1 MRSVLQDVRY
11 AWRTLHKSPGFA
23 VIAVLTLALGIG
35 ANSTIFSW
43 INSTLLHPLPGV
55 QRTDGLVSLTR
66 AGTAIP
72 DLVFSYPD
80 YLDLR
85 DRNRSFSGLVAFKD
99 CRVSLTGAGKPEN
112 IWGVLVTANY
122 FDVLGVQPILGRGF
136 LPAEDESINGAPVV
150 VISYGFWHSHF
161 GGSRSVLNRS
171 MNINH
176 HPYSIVGVAPPLFQG
191 SQTAL
196 GADLWIPMMMERQI
210 FSVDSYSRAAMRPCC
225 S

>member
-23 VIAVLTLALGIG
+23 LIAVLTLALGIG

-85 DRNRSFSGLVAFKD
+85 ERNRSFSGLVAFKD
-99 CRVSLTGAGKPEN
+99 CRVSLAGAGKPEN

-122 FDVLGVQPILGRGF
+122 FDVLGVQPVLGRGF
-136 LPAEDESINGAPVV
+136 LPV
-150 VISYGFWHSHF
+150 
-161 GGSRSVLNRS
+161 
-171 MNINH
+171 
-176 HPYSIVGVAPPLFQG
+176 
-191 SQTAL
+191 
-196 GADLWIPMMMERQI
+196 
-210 FSVDSYSRAAMRPCC
+210 
-225 S
+225 